1 MKGLLEVAKNIIIV
15 DDERHIV
22 KAIELALSG
31 EGYSLKSASNA
42 NEAWKL
48 IDKNTD
54 LILLDIMMPGMR
66 PIDLIKNIKDHGL
79 DNVKCMYVSAVP
91 FTKE

>member
-42 NEAWKL
+42 NEA
-48 IDKNTD
+48 
-54 LILLDIMMPGMR
+54 
-66 PIDLIKNIKDHGL
+66 
-79 DNVKCMYVSAVP
+79 
-91 FTKE
+91 